1 MSNYPSLAGSEGAH
15 NVGLNEA
22 RPKATKGIH
31 LHHTC
36 LKIKDP
42 KVSLPFYKDVLG
54 MKTLF
59 TYNAGSFSIFY
70 MYHSDEDGDTDKVWE
85 SFPTQKGLLERAYLP
100 DFPSPSF
107 ASSLTSLIHG
117 SYSLSVIHRH
127 GSENEDLE
135 YCSGNG
141 SEHQGFGH
149 LGLMVDD
156 VPATIARAQAAG
168 YKLIKAQGE
177 ASAETVGWPAGTPEP
192 IKPYLDLYSQM
203 AIIQGPDNYWFE
215 LVPVK
220 IEQH

>member
-1 MSNYPSLAGSEGAH
+1 MSDNYSSLAGQEGAH
-15 NVGLNEA
+15 NVGKNEV
-22 RPKATKGIH
+22 RPKTTKGIH
-31 LHHTC
+31 LHHLC

-42 KVSLPFYKDVLG
+42 KVSLPFYKDILG

-59 TYNAGSFSIFY
+59 TYNAGSFSIYY
-70 MYHSDEDGDTDKVWE
+70 MYHSDEDADTEKVWE
-85 SFPTQKGLLERAYLP
+85 SFPTQKGLLEL
-100 DFPSPSF
+100 
-107 ASSLTSLIHG
+107 
-117 SYSLSVIHRH
+117 IHRH
-127 GSENEDLE
+127 GSENEDFE

-141 SEHQGFGH
+141 SESQGFGH

-156 VPATIARAQAAG
+156 VPATVARAQAAG
-168 YKLIKAQGE
+168 YKLIKPQGF

-192 IKPYLDLYSQM
+192 IKPYLELYSQM